1 MATTRKEIR
10 LYGET
15 QTATP
20 PREIR
25 LYSDTPIPISKPVKP
40 ISSSELIPPIGSS
53 TQSSTVP
60 IAGGSDAIVDAL
72 RGGIG
77 QVKQGAEQL
86 YNARSPLGQLEGI
99 GNIGGGAVGV
109 LTTPFAPLLSQ
120 LNPAIEYAANKLSGT
135 KPFQEYGQNPAA
147 SENDAP
153 TRIAHAIL
161 NASLIAGAGVGA
173 GKIVLSKF
181 APEALLEKTTFD
193 VPSLRENLRRGT
205 PMPEKVQNA
214 FNILTH
220 EQDKFEPKGTY
231 YASHPSKDIIPELP
245 RGAKSVKLSDIK
257 FENPLIVPFENWK
270 ANVSKQF
277 GRLKG
282 EALSKE
288 IGKTY
293 DGIVTVVDG
302 KPHEIVSLT
311 DFYNQAV
318 KERPLLAKENLVL
331 KPSQAKTPQEIGK
344 EVTAIQ
350 HPQGLKPFAKE
361 VTYKKQYIGKSELKT
376 ILANSK
382 EFKANPILTV
392 NAEKGLEFKDKNVQ
406 FEIKPEAM
414 GLNKNNL
421 EIGQKITVD
430 EKALKGKG
438 TLQQLRVYRGGEVFA
453 SIASPR
459 SKKTLRKILERTN
472 EAKANEPQEVP
483 KDFKVSDRAKAIL
496 KEFGVPTA
504 ERGIPNRFLGLFNP
518 LTKKVRV
525 QALYD
530 ITTVTHEAIHAID
543 NQISFSKRL
552 IADTGPGATI
562 RRRLTDIYER
572 DRKS

>member
-153 TRIAHAIL
+153 TRIAQ
-161 NASLIAGAGVGA
+161 
-173 GKIVLSKF
+173 
-181 APEALLEKTTFD
+181 ALLEKTTFD

-214 FNILTH
+214 FNILTNEQKSQVVKGLVKVQLQPTPSKLGTAFGVSPEEAQLLFNKLTEKPVPLLPKQLRQGEVKPVENLPPSQVELAISPKKAIPTELEPLAQEARKGIPVRRFEYGETRFPAH

-231 YASHPSKDIIPELP
+231 YAFHPSKDIIPELP

-453 SIASPR
+453 SIVSPR

-472 EAKANEPQEVP
+472 EAKAN
-483 KDFKVSDRAKAIL
+483 
-496 KEFGVPTA
+496 
-504 ERGIPNRFLGLFNP
+504 
-518 LTKKVRV
+518 
-525 QALYD
+525 
-530 ITTVTHEAIHAID
+530 
-543 NQISFSKRL
+543 
-552 IADTGPGATI
+552 
-562 RRRLTDIYER
+562 
-572 DRKS
+572 